1 MRPSDGPA
9 GPPPVVVTGLGV
21 VTAAGWGL
29 EAFATALREGRTA
42 LESFCRFDHT
52 GHRTHIAGEVPA
64 APPSARAI
72 PGWSRLS
79 HSDRFAV
86 FAAREA
92 LAQAGLPAP
101 LEATRAGVYFAS
113 STGGLFET
121 EQYFLADTGASPARP
136 LRRLLD
142 AHSLSSPAESV
153 ARDRRVG
160 GPVETIASSCAAG
173 TLAVRQALDAIRTGE
188 VDIAI
193 AGGAD
198 GLCLTTFSGFDAL
211 RAMDAQPCR
220 PFRADRGG
228 LSLGEGAGVLI
239 LETLDHAVARG
250 ATPLAL
256 VVGAGASC
264 DADHMTAPTPDGLW
278 AVEAVRR
285 ALDDAGVSSDDIDVV
300 NAHGTATPLND
311 AAEAA
316 ALARVFGA
324 RFDTLA
330 IEATKGLFGH
340 LLGAAGAVEAVATVF
355 SLADG
360 LVHATPRGAA
370 VETSIAPGLVLGAS
384 RTDLGPRLGLSV
396 NLGFGG
402 ANAALVFQRWE
413 AA

>member
-29 EAFATALREGRTA
+29 DAFAAALRQGHAA
-42 LESFCRFDHT
+42 LGAFSRFDHAR
-52 GHRTHIAGEVPA
+52 HRTQIAGEVPS
-64 APPSARAI
+64 PPASVGAI
-72 PGWSRLS
+72 PCWTRLS

-92 LAQAGLPAP
+92 STQAGLP
-101 LEATRAGVYFAS
+101 LTRAGVYFAS

-121 EQYFLADTGASPARP
+121 EQYFLADTGVSGARP

-188 VDIAI
+188 VDVAL

-228 LSLGEGAGVLI
+228 LSLGEGAGVLV
-239 LETLDHAVARG
+239 LETLDHAVSRG

-278 AVEAVRR
+278 AVEAVRL
-285 ALDDAGVSSDDIDVV
+285 ALDDAGVTSDDIDVV

-316 ALARVFGA
+316 ALRQVFGA

-330 IEATKGLFGH
+330 IEATKGLIGH

-360 LVHATPRGAA
+360 LVHATPRGAG
-370 VETSIAPGLVLGAS
+370 VEASIAPGLVLGAS

>member
-9 GPPPVVVTGLGV
+9 GLPPVVVTGLGV

-29 EAFATALREGRTA
+29 GAFVSALRQGRA
-42 LESFCRFDHT
+42 AIGAFSRFDHDR
-52 GHRTHIAGEVPA
+52 HRTQIAGEVPEAPA
-64 APPSARAI
+64 AARAI
-72 PGWSRLS
+72 PGWPRLS
-79 HSDRFAV
+79 QSDRFAV

-92 LAQAGLPAP
+92 LAQAGWPAS
-101 LEATRAGVYFAS
+101 LDTTRAGVYFAS
-113 STGGLFET
+113 STGGLLET
-121 EQYFLADTGASPARP
+121 EQYFLADTGASAARP

-153 ARDRRVG
+153 ARDLGVG

-173 TLAVRQALDAIRTGE
+173 TLAVRQALDAVRTGE
-188 VDIAI
+188 VDVAL

-228 LSLGEGAGVLI
+228 LSLGEGAGVLV

-278 AVEAVRR
+278 AVAAVRL
-285 ALDDAGVSSDDIDVV
+285 ALDDAGVAADDIDVV

-316 ALARVFGA
+316 ALRHVFGS
-324 RFDTLA
+324 RFDTIA
-330 IEATKGLFGH
+330 IEATKGLIGH
-340 LLGAAGAVEAVATVF
+340 LLGAAGAVEAVATVV

-360 LVHATPRGAA
+360 LVHATPRGPGD
-370 VETSIAPGLVLGAS
+370 ETTIAPGLVLGTS

-402 ANAALVFQRWE
+402 ANAAVVFQRWE
-413 AA
+413 TA

>member
-1 MRPSDGPA
+1 
-9 GPPPVVVTGLGV
+9 
-21 VTAAGWGL
+21 
-29 EAFATALREGRTA
+29 
-42 LESFCRFDHT
+42 
-52 GHRTHIAGEVPA
+52 
-64 APPSARAI
+64 
-72 PGWSRLS
+72 
-79 HSDRFAV
+79 V

-92 LAQAGLPAP
+92 LAQAGLPRS
-101 LEATRAGVYFAS
+101 LGTTSAGVYFAS
-113 STGGLFET
+113 STGGLFEA
-121 EQYFLADTGASPARP
+121 EQYFLADTGASPGRP

-153 ARDRRVG
+153 ARHLGVG

-173 TLAVRQALDAIRTGE
+173 TLAVRQALEAVRHGE
-188 VDIAI
+188 VDVAI
-193 AGGAD
+193 TGGAD
-198 GLCLTTFSGFDAL
+198 GLCLTTFSGFEAL
-211 RAMDAQPCR
+211 RAMDEQPCR

-228 LSLGEGAGVLI
+228 LSLGEGAGVLV

-256 VVGAGASC
+256 LIGAGASC
-264 DADHMTAPTPDGLW
+264 DGDHMTAPTPDGTW
-278 AVEAVRR
+278 AVEAVRQ
-285 ALDDAGVSSDDIDVV
+285 ALDDAGVASDDIDVV

-311 AAEAA
+311 AAEAM
-316 ALARVFGA
+316 ALRRVFGA

-330 IEATKGLFGH
+330 VEATKGLVGH

-360 LVHATPRGAA
+360 LVHSTPHGAGH
-370 VETSIAPGLVLGAS
+370 ETSIAPGLVLGAS
-384 RTDLGPRLGLSV
+384 RTDLAPRLGLSV

>member
-9 GPPPVVVTGLGV
+9 GLPPVVVTGLGV

-29 EAFATALREGRTA
+29 DAFAAALGQGRTS
-42 LESFCRFDHT
+42 LGLFSRFDHAR
-52 GHRTHIAGEVPA
+52 HRTQVAGEVPP
-64 APPSARAI
+64 APASARAI
-72 PGWSRLS
+72 PGWARLS
-79 HSDRFAV
+79 QSDRFAV

-92 LAQAGLPAP
+92 VGYAGQPAP
-101 LEATRAGVYFAS
+101 LDPARTGVYFAS

-121 EQYFLADTGASPARP
+121 EQYFLADTGASAARP

-153 ARDRRVG
+153 ARDLGVG

-173 TLAVRQALDAIRTGE
+173 ALAVRQALDAVRAGE
-188 VDIAI
+188 VDIAL

-228 LSLGEGAGVLI
+228 LSLGEGAGVLV

-256 VVGAGASC
+256 IVGAGASC
-264 DADHMTAPTPDGLW
+264 DADHMTAPTPDGTW
-278 AVEAVRR
+278 AVEAVRL
-285 ALDDAGVSSDDIDVV
+285 ALHDAGVSSDDIDFV

-316 ALARVFGA
+316 ALRRVFGA

-330 IEATKGLFGH
+330 IEATKGLIGH

-355 SLADG
+355 SLANG
-360 LVHATPRGAA
+360 LVHATPRGAGDDD
-370 VETSIAPGLVLGAS
+370 SIAPGLVLGAS
-384 RTDLGPRLGLSV
+384 RADLGPRLAVSV